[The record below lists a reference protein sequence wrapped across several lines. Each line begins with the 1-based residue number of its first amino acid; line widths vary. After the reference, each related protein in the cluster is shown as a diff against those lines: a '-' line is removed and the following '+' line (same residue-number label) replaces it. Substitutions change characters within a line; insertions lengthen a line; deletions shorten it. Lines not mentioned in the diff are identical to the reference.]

1 MYMVCK
7 EFAFYSQCNERPLE
21 TSSKGEI
28 QSA

>member
-7 EFAFYSQCNERPLE
+7 EFAFYSQCNGRLLE
-21 TSSKGEI
+21 MSSKEEI